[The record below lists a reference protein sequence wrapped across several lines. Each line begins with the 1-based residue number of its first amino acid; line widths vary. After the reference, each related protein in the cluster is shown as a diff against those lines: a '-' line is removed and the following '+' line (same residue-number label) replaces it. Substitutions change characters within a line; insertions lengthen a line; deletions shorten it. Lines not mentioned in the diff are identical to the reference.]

1 MRYRTDATG
10 ISIAVTGM
18 NGIDKAVFVV
28 FLFVAF
34 LFGAAFGFGAV
45 GFSTMA
51 VRAAKTD
58 MGKVL

>member
-18 NGIDKAVFVV
+18 NGIDKAV
-28 FLFVAF
+28 FVAF

>member
-28 FLFVAF
+28 FLF
-34 LFGAAFGFGAV
+34 GAAFGFGAV